1 MDYRAYLIGPDGHI
15 VGYEP
20 ISCDTDEQAIA
31 AARRLVGAHD
41 IESWEGVRM
50 VSKLKKSAGD

>member
-31 AARRLVGAHD
+31 AARRLVGAHG
-41 IESWEGVRM
+41 IELWEGVRM
-50 VSKLKKSAGD
+50 VVELKESSK